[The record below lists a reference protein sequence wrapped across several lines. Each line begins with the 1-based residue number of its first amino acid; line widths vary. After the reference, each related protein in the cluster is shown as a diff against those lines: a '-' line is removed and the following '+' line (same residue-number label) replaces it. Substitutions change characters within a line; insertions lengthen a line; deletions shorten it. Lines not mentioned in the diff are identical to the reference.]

1 MLTLHSKIRDV
12 HRLAADVDYFLRARM
27 LRTLHPEIKKINMKP
42 TDHNTII
49 HREARR
55 YTEEQMRILLCMRD
69 MVKEEVKKEVARQIK
84 MINKQ

>member
-1 MLTLHSKIRDV
+1 MDKLEILLDMIE
-12 HRLAADVDYFLRARM
+12 
-27 LRTLHPEIKKINMKP
+27 HP
-42 TDHNTII
+42 D
-49 HREARR
+49 R

>member
-1 MLTLHSKIRDV
+1 
-12 HRLAADVDYFLRARM
+12 
-27 LRTLHPEIKKINMKP
+27 MKP
-42 TDHNTII
+42 TDHMNIII
-49 HREARR
+49 HREAKR

>member
-1 MLTLHSKIRDV
+1 
-12 HRLAADVDYFLRARM
+12 
-27 LRTLHPEIKKINMKP
+27 MKAN
-42 TDHNTII
+42 DHMNTII

-69 MVKEEVKKEVARQIK
+69 MIKDEVKKEVARQIK

>member
-1 MLTLHSKIRDV
+1 ME
-12 HRLAADVDYFLRARM
+12 
-27 LRTLHPEIKKINMKP
+27 PN
-42 TDHNTII
+42 DHKDTII

>member
-1 MLTLHSKIRDV
+1 MKLTDQ
-12 HRLAADVDYFLRARM
+12 M
-27 LRTLHPEIKKINMKP
+27 
-42 TDHNTII
+42 NTII
-49 HREARR
+49 HREAKR

>member
-1 MLTLHSKIRDV
+1 M
-12 HRLAADVDYFLRARM
+12 
-27 LRTLHPEIKKINMKP
+27 
-42 TDHNTII
+42 NTII

-55 YTEEQMRILLCMRD
+55 YTEEQMQILLCMRD

>member
-1 MLTLHSKIRDV
+1 
-12 HRLAADVDYFLRARM
+12 
-27 LRTLHPEIKKINMKP
+27 MKP

>member
-1 MLTLHSKIRDV
+1 VRGC
-12 HRLAADVDYFLRARM
+12 FARCTEKSTN
-27 LRTLHPEIKKINMKP
+27 RNMEP
-42 TDHNTII
+42 TDHMNTLI
-49 HREARR
+49 HRAAQR

>member
-1 MLTLHSKIRDV
+1 
-12 HRLAADVDYFLRARM
+12 
-27 LRTLHPEIKKINMKP
+27 MKP
-42 TDHNTII
+42 NDHMNAII
-49 HREARR
+49 HREAQR

>member
-1 MLTLHSKIRDV
+1 M
-12 HRLAADVDYFLRARM
+12 
-27 LRTLHPEIKKINMKP
+27 EP
-42 TDHNTII
+42 TDHMNTII
-49 HREARR
+49 HRETKR

>member
-1 MLTLHSKIRDV
+1 
-12 HRLAADVDYFLRARM
+12 
-27 LRTLHPEIKKINMKP
+27 MKP
-42 TDHNTII
+42 TDHINTII
-49 HREARR
+49 HREAKR